1 MVLYRFYTNM
11 TAIVKRSDDF
21 ILPGW
26 KQKTKTENDWRGP
39 YIPTTNTYTQYIEVN
54 LPGQL
59 TRSSFTSSN
68 EVRGYNF
75 VSWRILPHTNC
86 EQ

>member
-1 MVLYRFYTNM
+1 MDFSLQRLFYCLLYGLVPFLHKYM

-39 YIPTTNTYTQYIEVN
+39 YIPTTNPYAQ
-54 LPGQL
+54 
-59 TRSSFTSSN
+59 
-68 EVRGYNF
+68 
-75 VSWRILPHTNC
+75 
-86 EQ
+86 